1 MPGVD
6 GPGPGAATVV
16 LSGLSALS
24 FGGVEW
30 LVPGLV
36 LTVPGLL
43 IVLVVLLQVA
53 GALAWVP
60 VARRRLGGADDTVR
74 RIPSRVAARR

>member
-1 MPGVD
+1 M
-6 GPGPGAATVV
+6 
-16 LSGLSALS
+16 S

-43 IVLVVLLQVA
+43 IVLVVLLQVI

-60 VARRRLGGADDTVR
+60 VARRRLGGADVVVR
-74 RIPSRVAARR
+74 RVPSRGGTHR

>member
-6 GPGPGAATVV
+6 GSDPSARSIAV
-16 LSGLSALS
+16 SGLSAVS

-53 GALAWVP
+53 GALAWIP
-60 VARRRLGGADDTVR
+60 VARRRLGGAEE
-74 RIPSRVAARR
+74 SARRLPPRGAGR